1 MNTYECVICQSVNSS
16 VRLHCQFCGTVP
28 AMYSVL
34 KGKASRLIEHDGRS
48 QFIEVHSVSSMNKPT
63 QRINLKTVSSDYYA
77 QE

>member
-28 AMYSVL
+28 AMYSVI
-34 KGKASRLIEHDGRS
+34 GKPVIWNDTECKALPIVSA
-48 QFIEVHSVSSMNKPT
+48 SSMNKPV